1 MLLISNDFLY
11 ENFFAR
17 LRHLSPSIASVALFA
32 RTIRFAAKVAK
43 YLHHSTDVPQEMR
56 AEVSGRSQRRAGKLP
71 RWGKT
76 ARPQAAAYDQL
87 TSLQR
92 AGGNVG
98 LAPKAANC
106 MIVDDA
112 DGLHPGIYDR
122 RADKLETSPL
132 HLLRNRFR
140 ERGFGD
146 PFATGVLDCLA
157 VSE

>member
-76 ARPQAAAYDQL
+76 ARPQAAAYDQNA
-87 TSLQR
+87 S
-92 AGGNVG
+92 
-98 LAPKAANC
+98 
-106 MIVDDA
+106 
-112 DGLHPGIYDR
+112 
-122 RADKLETSPL
+122 
-132 HLLRNRFR
+132 
-140 ERGFGD
+140 FGD
-146 PFATGVLDCLA
+146 RPENGAFRQNQSFAQRKA
-157 VSE
+157 VR